1 MQGDIKYSFVAS
13 ECHMFNI
20 LRLTIFV
27 NRLGMFAAVVLLN
40 SCYVGPGSLSALS
53 IGADPHVYKLYPGEV
68 LAESEIVRINMADA
82 YYLIIDDYKVAR
94 SDYQQ
99 VLVLPGE
106 HVIRWGKEFM
116 ISVMVDSSMF
126 REGEGR
132 AVVNLIAGHTYEL
145 YADRTT
151 GQGYSMFFWIQDAE
165 SGEVIAGTKKP

>member
-1 MQGDIKYSFVAS
+1 MQGDINYLFVVR
-13 ECHMFNI
+13 ERHMFKT
-20 LRLTIFV
+20 LRLNIFL
-27 NRLGMFAAVVLLN
+27 NRLGIFAAVVLLS

-53 IGADPHVYKLYPGEV
+53 IGADPHVYKLYPGKE
-68 LAESEIVRINMADA
+68 LAESEIVKINMVDA
-82 YYLIIDDYKVAR
+82 YYVIIDDYKVTK

-106 HVIRWGKEFM
+106 HLVRWGKEFM

-151 GQGYSMFFWIQDAE
+151 GHGYSMFFWIQDAK